1 MADTKN
7 NSVTEYSI
15 DSIVNRERELNKRF
29 PLKDGTTYIQSID
42 KHNSMEERE
51 DSIDNLLDTEYSK
64 YNHYKD
70 SVFSILGIGSNRNK
84 LDPTMNTTL
93 DELRKLWNTDYT
105 DDIDSTDSIGSIDKT
120 YRIDSSSDETPQ
132 TKVPKLTIDG
142 LHKIEGSY
150 KWGVIT
156 DTLPSNQYYIIE
168 FHTHDK
174 PNNPI
179 EATIYRQ
186 PVEYSRIRIDIR
198 EGGRDSVQYHTYKEG
213 FRNKK
218 DFVRELFSLADDYRY
233 GK

>member
-1 MADTKN
+1 
-7 NSVTEYSI
+7 
-15 DSIVNRERELNKRF
+15 
-29 PLKDGTTYIQSID
+29 
-42 KHNSMEERE
+42 MEEK

-93 DELRKLWNTDYT
+93 DELRKLWNTDYI
-105 DDIDSTDSIGSIDKT
+105 DDIDSIGSVGTIDRVDSIVG
-120 YRIDSSSDETPQ
+120 SDEPPQ
-132 TKVPKLTIDG
+132 SKAITIPKLTIEG
-142 LHKIEGSY
+142 LHKIRGRY

-174 PNNPI
+174 PNHPI

-198 EGGRDSVQYHTYKEG
+198 GYGKETIQYHTHKEG
-213 FRNKK
+213 FRNRT
-218 DFVRELFSLADDYRY
+218 DFVRELFSLADDYQY

>member
-1 MADTKN
+1 MEEK
-7 NSVTEYSI
+7 
-15 DSIVNRERELNKRF
+15 DSI
-29 PLKDGTTYIQSID
+29 
-42 KHNSMEERE
+42 
-51 DSIDNLLDTEYSK
+51 DTEYSK
-64 YNHYKD
+64 YKD

-93 DELRKLWNTDYT
+93 DELRRLWNDNTDYT
-105 DDIDSTDSIGSIDKT
+105 DMVDSIGSVGTID
-120 YRIDSSSDETPQ
+120 RVDSIVGSDEPPQ
-132 TKVPKLTIDG
+132 PKVPKLTIEG
-142 LHKIEGSY
+142 LHKIRGSY

-168 FHTHDK
+168 FHTNSR
-174 PNNPI
+174 PNVPI

-213 FRNKK
+213 FRNKR
-218 DFVRELFSLADDYRY
+218 DFVKELFALADDYQY

>member
-1 MADTKN
+1 MEEK
-7 NSVTEYSI
+7 
-15 DSIVNRERELNKRF
+15 DSI
-29 PLKDGTTYIQSID
+29 
-42 KHNSMEERE
+42 
-51 DSIDNLLDTEYSK
+51 DTEYSR

-105 DDIDSTDSIGSIDKT
+105 DDIDSTDSIGSID
-120 YRIDSSSDETPQ
+120 RGSDESPQ
-132 TKVPKLTIDG
+132 PKLPKLTIEG

-150 KWGVIT
+150 KWGYIT
-156 DTLPSNQYYIIE
+156 DTLHNELHYIIE
-168 FHTHDK
+168 FHTNDK

-179 EATIYRQ
+179 EATIYRV
-186 PVEYSRIRIDIR
+186 PLEDSKIRIDLR
-198 EGGRDSVQYHTYKEG
+198 QYGKPTIEYRTQKEG

-218 DFVRELFSLADDYRY
+218 DFVRELYAIADDYQY